1 MQTTDFLVYLQRILS
16 TNNLFGVMKK
26 KYLLWGYAV
35 VAICIIIILLAIT
48 VTSIAG
54 AKGARNHMAN
64 PENRRGIYDTAAKV
78 SRDTGLKIPEFL
90 IKEHKPGEYLEGGQ
104 FRDTLIVFFYKGI
117 PDSVFSSFEER
128 AETIE
133 KAREIG
139 KDSCKSVEIDSIN
152 YHYQD
157 FYVGGFSCYVGV
169 QLAKNSPYGR
179 IIFGNWKPAKK

>member
-1 MQTTDFLVYLQRILS
+1 
-16 TNNLFGVMKK
+16 MKK
-26 KYLLWGYAV
+26 KYLLLGYAV
-35 VAICIIIILLAIT
+35 IALCIFIILLAIT

-54 AKGARNHMAN
+54 AQGARNHMAN
-64 PENRRGIYDTAAKV
+64 PENRKGIYDTAAKV
-78 SRDTGLKIPEFL
+78 SRDTGLKFPEFR

-104 FRDTLIVFFYKGI
+104 FRDTLIVYFYKGI
-117 PDSVFSSFEER
+117 PDSVYRSFEER

-133 KAREIG
+133 KGREIG

-157 FYVGGFSCYVGV
+157 FYVGGFSSYVGV
-169 QLAKNSPYGR
+169 QVSRNSPYGR

>member
-1 MQTTDFLVYLQRILS
+1 MQAKWFWLGLMCLEISSLAQATVELPKSTEHLLVEEIEMRLVFGRLRLVFDDLASQCHQRSCKRQGNEHRAYIED
-16 TNNLFGVMKK
+16 GVEHRQLELRRCRKK
-26 KYLLWGYAV
+26 
-35 VAICIIIILLAIT
+35 
-48 VTSIAG
+48 
-54 AKGARNHMAN
+54 M
-64 PENRRGIYDTAAKV
+64 
-78 SRDTGLKIPEFL
+78 
-90 IKEHKPGEYLEGGQ
+90 
-104 FRDTLIVFFYKGI
+104 
-117 PDSVFSSFEER
+117 FEER